1 MKTSSLLPLVLLAAC
16 SSKSDS
22 EEVTDSG
29 EVATDSGEVA
39 TDSGDT
45 EVELSPENGDYLAQ
59 LVAFTLDECEMEAG
73 EWSGLLE
80 EEIAMA
86 FTREGSN
93 LRLTLLEDGKADGPP
108 VACTSMEDHFMCAMM
123 NEDMELGGESREAV
137 MSRSIDVMVAWETN
151 TDIAGSVEFNMD
163 CTGAD
168 CKEVLAEYE
177 MANTPCQTS
186 LSIAG
191 SKTE

>member
-1 MKTSSLLPLVLLAAC
+1 MKISSLLPLVLLAAC

-29 EVATDSGEVA
+29 EVATDSG
-39 TDSGDT
+39 DT
-45 EVELSPENGDYLAQ
+45 EVEIAPEDGDYMAL

-86 FTREGSN
+86 FMREGSN
-93 LRLTLLEDGKADGPP
+93 LTLTLLENGEADDDPT
-108 VACTSMEDHFMCAMM
+108 VCTSMGDHFMCAMVD
-123 NEDMELGGESREAV
+123 ESMELGGESREAV
-137 MSRSIDVMVAWETN
+137 LSQSLGVMIGWETN
-151 TDIAGSVEFNMD
+151 TDIAGSVDFNMD

-168 CKEVLAEYE
+168 CEEVLAEYE